1 MTEIEIFE
9 ACAELHNL
17 RVELAELHEWAE
29 AALNVDHHDRQYIAE
44 HLSDALDALATGHDV
59 PVHPF

>member
-29 AALNVDHHDRQYIAE
+29 NALNDGRHDRQYIAE
-44 HLSDALDALATGHDV
+44 HLSDALDALATGNDL
-59 PVHPF
+59 PKHPF